1 MKAGKKI
8 YLYLGISGIL
18 FGVGLLMAIRGRKK
32 IVQFSES
39 LEGQTEIP
47 GNEGFNN
54 AVMQSLMQQIGWQ
67 PGDAWCVFFVKM
79 VWYNMA
85 PAFLKPKILAKVTG
99 STISTWDN
107 LSSDPSFKV
116 VTVPMP
122 GDMVIWRDYSGGY
135 PTSNGHAG
143 IVKMLGYGNFTTI
156 EGNTNDQGGSEGYI
170 VAEKT
175 RSFTYNANDGMRLI
189 GFLRIA

>member
-18 FGVGLLMAIRGRKK
+18 FGLGLLFTLRGRKK

-54 AVMQSLMQQIGWQ
+54 AYMQSLMAQIGWQ

-85 PAFLKPKILAKVTG
+85 PAFLKPKILSKVTG

-107 LSSDPSFKV
+107 LSSDPSFMV
-116 VTVPMP
+116 VDVPKP

-143 IVKMLGYGNFTTI
+143 IVKRLGYGNFTTI

-175 RSFTYNANDGMRLI
+175 RSFTYDANDGLRLI